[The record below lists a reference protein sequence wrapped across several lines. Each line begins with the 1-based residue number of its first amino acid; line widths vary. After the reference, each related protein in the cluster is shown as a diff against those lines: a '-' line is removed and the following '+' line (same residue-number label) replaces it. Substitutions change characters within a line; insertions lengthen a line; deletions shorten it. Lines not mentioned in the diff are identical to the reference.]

1 MLTKIAKTPKEA
13 KPATGRFV
21 IIAAKYNPRYTDALV
36 RFARAEFKA
45 AGLGSVKVYRVPGA
59 FESPVIASHLVRAAE
74 PYDAIVCF
82 GVIMRGATSHA
93 DHIATGV
100 THALAQLQVDTGV
113 PIIHGVL
120 MFDKPEHAEVRCVEA
135 EHNRGTEAARTAME
149 MARVVRSIG
158 PTN

>member
-1 MLTKIAKTPKEA
+1 MLTKIAKKSKGAEA
-13 KPATGRFV
+13 AMGRFV
-21 IIAAKYNPRYTDALV
+21 IVAAKYNPRYTDALV
-36 RFARAEFKA
+36 RHARAEFKA
-45 AGLGSVKVYRVPGA
+45 AGMGNVKVYRVPGA
-59 FESPVIASHLVRAAE
+59 FEVPVIASHLARAME

-120 MFDKPEHAEVRCVEA
+120 MFDKAEHAEVRCVES

-149 MARVVRSIG
+149 MARVVRSMG
-158 PTN
+158 HTG